1 MVTIKINKSNK
12 CNGDYSLFISFPY
25 DQFIVN
31 VMRGL
36 SIRYWHPDSKEW
48 ETPLKNLDDIKRS
61 LNNYKLNIIDSN
73 NILSKSDDIQYI
85 PSDYQFKTKPFK
97 HQIEGLEYG
106 LRYDR
111 FLLGDEQGLGK
122 TKQIIDLACI
132 KKQQKQYKHC
142 LIICGVNG
150 LKWNWRAEI
159 EKHSNERGYILGT
172 RYKKDGKEY
181 IGTMADRLDDL
192 QGIENFYK
200 NSDKINLKELFN
212 AYPYFIIT
220 NIETLRNEKIIEK
233 LKLLCDNNIIN
244 MIALDEGHKCKDP
257 TSQQGKA
264 LLKLQSETMISMTGT
279 PLMNNPLDLFIHLL
293 YNINV

>member
-31 VMRGL
+31 IMRGL

-150 LKWNWRAEI
+150 LKWNWKAEV
-159 EKHSNERGYILGT
+159 EKHSNEKAYILGT
-172 RYKKDGKEY
+172 RYDSKGNEKIGSINDRLEDLETLLDDYKRKDGL
-181 IGTMADRLDDL
+181 INTDF
-192 QGIENFYK
+192 GIY
-200 NSDKINLKELFN
+200 NS
-212 AYPYFIIT
+212 YFIIT
-220 NIETLRNEKIIEK
+220 NIETLRNEKIIQK
-233 LKLLCDNNIIN
+233 LKELCDEGIIN
-244 MIALDEGHKCKDP
+244 MIALDER
-257 TSQQGKA
+257 SS
-264 LLKLQSETMISMTGT
+264 L
-279 PLMNNPLDLFIHLL
+279 
-293 YNINV
+293 